1 MADRITNERLNDAL
15 IDLGRSLL
23 QYAGESW
30 PWTSEDEAGERETV
44 QRLVAEQ
51 RETVLQLATLLDERA
66 HRITYGQ
73 YPSDYTSLHYVALDY
88 LLDQLAAQQQSLAEE
103 LSATAA
109 ELAGDEP
116 ARAAVAAAAEQAAQH
131 QRELEG
137 LIAQRNSP
145 TAAAT

>member
-1 MADRITNERLNDAL
+1 MADRINNERLNDAL

-30 PWTSEDEAGERETV
+30 PWTSADEVGERAAVEKM
-44 QRLVAEQ
+44 VAEQ
-51 RETVLQLATLLDERA
+51 RETVLQLAELLNERA

-73 YPSDYTSLHYVALDY
+73 YPSEYTSLHYVALDY
-88 LLDQLAAQQQSLAEE
+88 LLDQLASQQQSLAEE

-109 ELAGDEP
+109 DLKSDEH
-116 ARAAVAAAAEQAAQH
+116 AHAIVTAAAEQAARH

-137 LIAQRNSP
+137 LIAQRKSP
-145 TAAAT
+145 AAAGA